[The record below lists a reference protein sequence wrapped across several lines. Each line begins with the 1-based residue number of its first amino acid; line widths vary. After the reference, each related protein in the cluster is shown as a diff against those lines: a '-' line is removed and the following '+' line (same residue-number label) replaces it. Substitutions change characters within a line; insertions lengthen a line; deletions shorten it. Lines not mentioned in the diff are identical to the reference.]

1 MGPFSFPFSTRC
13 PLLSGALQGIGKIS
27 VLNTGKKQGQ
37 QPFKDPLRNSR
48 SNKVPP
54 AYGKVCC
61 MDGHSTGHQKKL
73 ICKMAR
79 QRLTFCRS
87 RCGCHIGKAK
97 GPQFPECF
105 LQVLGTA
112 ERPAAGFLRSQ
123 RQSAASGRN
132 RAGPKCIWFPT
143 RKATRF
149 TRAPFSP
156 DGGECFP
163 PWLFPPCRVHGHWA
177 CHRGECP

>member
-1 MGPFSFPFSTRC
+1 METLRRGSFFFFLFPPDVRC
-13 PLLSGALQGIGKIS
+13 SLERFRSIGKTS

-37 QPFKDPLRNSR
+37 QPFKAPLRNSR

-61 MDGHSTGHQKKL
+61 MDGHSAGHQKKL

-112 ERPAAGFLRSQ
+112 ERPAAGFLPKPS
-123 RQSAASGRN
+123 
-132 RAGPKCIWFPT
+132 PKCRIRQESSRSNMHMVSYKKSHT
-143 RKATRF
+143 
-149 TRAPFSP
+149 
-156 DGGECFP
+156 
-163 PWLFPPCRVHGHWA
+163 VH
-177 CHRGECP
+177 